1 MTTDITRRSDATST
15 QHGSADARD
24 EAESTLGSVADRA
37 GAVADR
43 AGAVADRAGAV
54 LDRTI
59 ADARPIVAQAG
70 SAIAGSTRAVGT
82 SSDDNLAIGTA
93 TLTGLAI
100 GLLIGGSNRLIVAA
114 ALLPATFMGYTLL
127 ARISGR
133 SRKG

>member
-24 EAESTLGSVADRA
+24 EAESTLGS
-37 GAVADR
+37 VADR